1 MSLGAMRAAR
11 CHDAPRAADT
21 VSTARVLDGWSWSD
35 DADVLR
41 LFALPAGS
49 DVELDTLPFIEGL
62 VALALDVGEMDE
74 DVVAL
79 FA

>member
-1 MSLGAMRAAR
+1 M
-11 CHDAPRAADT
+11 
-21 VSTARVLDGWSWSD
+21 STACVLGGLCWAD

-49 DVELDTLPFIEGL
+49 DVELDTLPLIEGL